1 MEDTTIW
8 RYLDFTK
15 FADLLDS
22 QSLFFCRSDKFGDV
36 FEGSY
41 PTKAVERRKEELAKD
56 GIKADELE
64 QELLKYSVVGENF
77 RKYVFINCWH
87 ISEYESAA
95 MWKTYLKSDEG
106 VAIKSSRGRLGSAV
120 AKSEYGVWSV
130 PVKYVDYMNDDV
142 VVPTRW
148 APFRYKRKSFEHE
161 RELRAM
167 IFSDVTDEVG
177 KVIESPSEYGLSV
190 KADLNTLIDEIYVS
204 PTAAAWFFQ
213 LVRNLAQKYELDKP
227 VIQSSLKSEKPLFV

>member
-1 MEDTTIW
+1 MEDKTIW

-22 QSLFFCRSDKFGDV
+22 QSLFFCRSDKLGDA

-41 PTKAVERRKEELAKD
+41 PVRAVDKRKDELAKG

-64 QELLKYSVVGENF
+64 KELLKYSVVGENF

-87 ISEYESAA
+87 INEYESAA

-106 VAIKSSRGRLGSAV
+106 VAIKSSRNRLCGAV
-120 AKSEYGVWSV
+120 VESEYNVWSV
-130 PVKYVDYMNDDV
+130 PVSYVDYVNEDV

-167 IFSDVTDEVG
+167 VFSDVEDEKG
-177 KVIESPSEYGLSV
+177 NLIEPPSEYGLSV
-190 KADLNTLIDEIYVS
+190 KADLNTLVDEIYVS

-213 LVRNLAQKYELDKP
+213 LVGNLAQKYELDKP
-227 VIQSSLKSEKPLFV
+227 VIQSSLTSEKPLFI